1 MTLIDCK
8 QRGLMKREKV
18 FLSTIRFSHC
28 LHLTSTYKYPI
39 QVRYQI
45 ANREAKTEIIYC
57 SIQVQR
63 FSFRKGFPLNADDA
77 WNFESFTVIKY
88 RFSSFSCFDIEFL
101 TMRINEY
108 ILGISFRVSC
118 AERRHLNFPNKSF
131 IKLIKNRK
139 RYGNRNI
146 NKKKFWRIF
155 AWNCR

>member
-45 ANREAKTEIIYC
+45 ANREAKPKSFT
-57 SIQVQR
+57 VR
-63 FSFRKGFPLNADDA
+63 FKFKGFPLNADDA

-88 RFSSFSCFDIEFL
+88 RFSSFSRFDIEFL

-108 ILGISFRVSC
+108 IFGISFRVSC